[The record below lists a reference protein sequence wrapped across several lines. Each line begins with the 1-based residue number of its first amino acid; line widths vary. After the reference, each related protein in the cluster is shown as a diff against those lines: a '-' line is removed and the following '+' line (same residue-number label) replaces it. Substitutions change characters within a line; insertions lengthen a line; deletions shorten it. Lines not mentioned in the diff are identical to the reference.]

1 MCQTF
6 QLGQMFCDCWSY
18 DQPLQA
24 CQVKETLGTGAQ
36 KLGLWPA
43 ALGWTDPVHCTQ
55 AQTQIALPWLQSYK
69 ANYDMVVLEG
79 VAANR
84 AGLDN
89 ITELNAKV
97 AAAIDTPVLMVL
109 DGSASSSVMQLE
121 NSAVGG
127 SNLNARG
134 RLGVQRLG
142 MDASS
147 AAAAASNEGSSNL
160 FKLQQL
166 HRPAPL
172 QKAARSSWE
181 TCCDLAT

>member
-1 MCQTF
+1 M
-6 QLGQMFCDCWSY
+6 
-18 DQPLQA
+18 
-24 CQVKETLGTGAQ
+24 
-36 KLGLWPA
+36 WPT
-43 ALGWTDPVHCTQ
+43 ALGWTTPLHSSQPKRRKV
-55 AQTQIALPWLQSYK
+55 ALPWLQSYK

-127 SNLNARG
+127 SKFKCQSLFG
-134 RLGVQRLG
+134 
-142 MDASS
+142 S
-147 AAAAASNEGSSNL
+147 AEA
-160 FKLQQL
+160 
-166 HRPAPL
+166 
-172 QKAARSSWE
+172 
-181 TCCDLAT
+181 